1 MSRNARLATA
11 VCLGLAAL
19 GSVALAATEPPSIAA
34 DFVEASPS
42 PPVPEPLRAALAGIR
57 AEALGAHV
65 AFLASPALEGRG
77 LGSPGLEAAAEYAA
91 AFLTQL
97 GAVPLGSEGAGLSVH
112 ARFFQTVPLR
122 EVTGFTGDITIETQ
136 RGESAHRES
145 FAAGTECVFDP
156 AGPRK
161 LTTPLAFAGYGIR
174 EEALGRDDYTG
185 LDVRGRIVLVLGGVP
200 PGETW
205 RTAELVS
212 RYAADKRDDRWKTK
226 VETARARGAAAVI
239 AVDPG
244 PLVRRAEK
252 EDATPPAC
260 WLPWD
265 KEAEPL
271 PVAYLSGAAARSIL
285 AALGL
290 DDPKTEGSGPRQL
303 AGARATFHTGGSE
316 RRVEARNV
324 VGYFA
329 GSDPALRDE
338 AVVIGA
344 HLDHL
349 GRPGGVIH
357 PGADDNAS
365 GVAALLEIAR
375 GIASLPAA
383 PKRSVVVAFWAG
395 EEEGKF
401 GSGYFV
407 RHPRWPL
414 ARIAAYINLDMI
426 GHPWLAEELAK
437 LVADTKLPDG
447 AGFLSR
453 TKVSEFAEPGLPVD
467 APELA
472 AALRWAGSAAG
483 MALHLDRCDGTHGGS
498 DYRDFARARVPWIRF
513 FGNFFPA
520 YHEAGDT
527 AEALDPAQVRRM
539 ARLALATAWRLA
551 ER

>member
-1 MSRNARLATA
+1 
-11 VCLGLAAL
+11 
-19 GSVALAATEPPSIAA
+19 
-34 DFVEASPS
+34 
-42 PPVPEPLRAALAGIR
+42 
-57 AEALGAHV
+57 
-65 AFLASPALEGRG
+65 
-77 LGSPGLEAAAEYAA
+77 
-91 AFLTQL
+91 
-97 GAVPLGSEGAGLSVH
+97 
-112 ARFFQTVPLR
+112 
-122 EVTGFTGDITIETQ
+122 
-136 RGESAHRES
+136 
-145 FAAGTECVFDP
+145 
-156 AGPRK
+156 
-161 LTTPLAFAGYGIR
+161 
-174 EEALGRDDYTG
+174 
-185 LDVRGRIVLVLGGVP
+185 VLILGGVP

-205 RTAELVS
+205 RTEALTS
-212 RYAADKRDDRWKTK
+212 RYAADKREDRWKAK
-226 VETARARGAAAVI
+226 IETARGLGAAAVI
-239 AVDPG
+239 AVDAAPPG
-244 PLVRRAEK
+244 GRAEK

-271 PVAYLSGAAARSIL
+271 PVAYLTGAAARSIL

-290 DDPKTEGSGPRQL
+290 DGPKSDEGGPRLLQ
-303 AGARATFHTGGSE
+303 GARATFQTSGGE
-316 RRVEARNV
+316 RMIESRNV
-324 VGYFA
+324 VGYLA

-383 PKRSVVVAFWAG
+383 PKRSVVFAFWAG

-414 ARIAAYINLDMI
+414 ARIAVYINLDMI

-437 LVADTKLPDG
+437 LVADSKLPDG

-453 TKVSEFAEPGLPVD
+453 TKVPEFAEPGLPAD

-472 AALRWAGSAAG
+472 AALRWAGPAAG
-483 MALHLDRCDGTHGGS
+483 MALHLDPCDGTHGGS
-498 DYRDFARARVPWIRF
+498 DYRDFARA
-513 FGNFFPA
+513 
-520 YHEAGDT
+520 
-527 AEALDPAQVRRM
+527 
-539 ARLALATAWRLA
+539 TAWRLA

>member
-1 MSRNARLATA
+1 M
-11 VCLGLAAL
+11 
-19 GSVALAATEPPSIAA
+19 
-34 DFVEASPS
+34 
-42 PPVPEPLRAALAGIR
+42 PEPLRAALAGIR

-77 LGSPGLEAAAEYAA
+77 LGTPGLEAAAEYAA
-91 AFLTQL
+91 AFLTLL
-97 GAVPLGSEGAGLSVH
+97 GVAPLGSEGAGLSAH

-122 EVTGFTGDITIETQ
+122 EVSGFTGELAIETR
-136 RGESAHRES
+136 RGDGVHRES
-145 FAAGTECVFDP
+145 FPAGTECVFDP
-156 AGPRK
+156 AGPRD

-174 EEALGRDDYTG
+174 EEALGRDDYKG
-185 LDVRGRIVLVLGGVP
+185 LDVRGRIVLLLGGVP

-205 RTAELVS
+205 RTPGLTS
-212 RYAADKRDDRWKTK
+212 RYAADKREDRWKSK
-226 VETARARGAAAVI
+226 IESARALGAAAVI
-239 AVDPG
+239 AVDAGTAGRPG
-244 PLVRRAEK
+244 EK
-252 EDATPPAC
+252 EDTTPAVC

-271 PVAYLSGAAARSIL
+271 RVAYLSGAAARSLL

-290 DDPKTEGSGPRQL
+290 HGTKAGEGGSRQL
-303 AGARATFHTGGSE
+303 SGTTATFHTAGSE
-316 RRVEARNV
+316 RTVEARSV

-383 PKRSVVVAFWAG
+383 PKRSVVFAFWAG

-401 GSGYFV
+401 GSAWFV

-414 ARIAAYINLDMI
+414 SRVAAYINLDMI
-426 GHPWLAEELAK
+426 GHPWLPEELK
-437 LVADTKLPDG
+437 RLVADAKLPDG
-447 AGFLSR
+447 EGFLSR
-453 TKVSEFAEPGLPVD
+453 TKVGEFAEPGLPVD

-472 AALRWAGSAAG
+472 AALRWAGPAAG

-498 DYRDFARARVPWIRF
+498 DYRDFARVRVPWIRF

-527 AEALDPAQVRRM
+527 AEALDPAQVQRM